1 MHRLLLSASGS
12 SLKNLSSE
20 DLLWRPIDLESS
32 MTTDL
37 GPRLE
42 RLGRVPTVSV
52 DFVRLAALVFFCDR
66 TVKRPR
72 MLRRDLELQV
82 AVSDPD
88 LWSSQ
93 GARLEALLGLLT
105 GDRWSLSFARRRE
118 PRRRQVAELPGH
130 DICLLFSGG
139 ADSACGALACIREE
153 LTPLVVSHTDW
164 DTTTGSQRAVL
175 DALERELGDR
185 PEQVRWRFARR
196 DVQIGSGEDFDSER
210 SRRSRSLL
218 FLALGAALSSSG
230 GAPLCLAE
238 NGFTSLNP
246 PLMAESGGALSTRTT
261 HPALLGGL
269 VEALAEV
276 GVDLD
281 LHNRFA
287 ELTKGEMFAE
297 VREQLGAERAGAL
310 LSTTHS
316 CGKPSQGVPG
326 HSPGTHCGV
335 CLGCLVRRAAFIAAD
350 LDDETVYIEQ
360 ELSGYVR
367 AKYLSAKR
375 PTIYRALQD
384 RLEIGFGEEDV
395 LDLGLPDDHDL
406 GAALD
411 LIRRGLKELEAVKIN

>member
-1 MHRLLLSASGS
+1 MHRLLLSASGG
-12 SLKNLSSE
+12 SLENLSSE
-20 DLLWRPIDLESS
+20 DLLWRPVDLESS

-42 RLGRVPTVSV
+42 RLGQVPTVSV

-93 GARLEALLGLLT
+93 GARFEALLGLLT

-118 PRRRQVAELPGH
+118 PRRRRVAELPGH

-139 ADSACGALACIREE
+139 ADSACGTLACIREE

-175 DALERELGDR
+175 DALEQELGDR

-196 DVQIGSGEDFDSER
+196 DVQIGSGEGFGSER

-218 FLALGAALSSSG
+218 FLALGAALSASG

-261 HPALLGGL
+261 HPALLSGL

-411 LIRRGLKELEAVKIN
+411 LIRRGLKELEAVKIG